1 MFYLKPLQPRGLVG
15 FWNGK
20 GGDRP
25 RPSGPVW
32 QSGFPEHGNFLI
44 IPPALWAEVVWR
56 RVSGIH
62 PFPPSLGEGFTPSPY
77 PAAKST
83 PLACDG
89 LMSLASRVV
98 DGLIYKAFRVNAKS
112 PRTVH
117 VFMCETIRVPEDLTY

>member
-1 MFYLKPLQPRGLVG
+1 MGENL
-15 FWNGK
+15 
-20 GGDRP
+20 
-25 RPSGPVW
+25 
-32 QSGFPEHGNFLI
+32 
-44 IPPALWAEVVWR
+44 
-56 RVSGIH
+56 
-62 PFPPSLGEGFTPSPY
+62 PSLCGGGGFY
-77 PAAKST
+77 PTLQGGTAAKST

>member
-1 MFYLKPLQPRGLVG
+1 MKIWYLPLPSFPRGGVY
-15 FWNGK
+15 
-20 GGDRP
+20 
-25 RPSGPVW
+25 
-32 QSGFPEHGNFLI
+32 H
-44 IPPALWAEVVWR
+44 
-56 RVSGIH
+56 
-62 PFPPSLGEGFTPSPY
+62 SPY